1 MIKIEKNIPFP
12 INKYPWR
19 EMELGDSFAVPL
31 NSPATSAL
39 SNVNKRYGI
48 KFASRTVVENG
59 ARVKRI
65 WRIE

>member
-1 MIKIEKNIPFP
+1 MIKIEKNIPIP

-31 NSPATSAL
+31 DSSVRNNLA
-39 SNVNKRYGI
+39 NVSKRLGI
-48 KFASRTVVENG
+48 KLASRTVVENG
-59 ARVKRI
+59 ARVRRI